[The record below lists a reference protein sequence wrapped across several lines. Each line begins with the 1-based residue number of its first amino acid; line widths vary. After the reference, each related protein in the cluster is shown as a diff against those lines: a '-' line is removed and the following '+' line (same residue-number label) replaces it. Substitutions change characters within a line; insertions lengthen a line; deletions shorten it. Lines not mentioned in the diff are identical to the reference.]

1 MNASLMRGDSAVAE
15 NEEEGLGNPLSFG
28 AYHEWRLK
36 REAKESMKEEYRKK
50 KVANLQRM
58 HHPLTGHWAT
68 NAGAIASKLDA
79 PHSDLN
85 YKMHVSRLKQI
96 YLQHKS
102 DFVIKMNEK
111 TTGDLKLAQKPV
123 MLLYGNDG
131 LVNKAPGLKNWLK
144 KQEKNWRDDFVYGDS
159 LKDTNQQPQ
168 GGVDAAV
175 RKSLQTNHAALSA
188 AEPGSAWA
196 RGTSSSH
203 FGPSRGAP
211 TATGGGGSPPKRP
224 ASAGATRSVPAARA
238 YSLKAPR
245 SRSQQPVPDEDLTL
259 LGYYWLSDSQGD
271 VYAQFVRLLSEFDA
285 YDVAKVTADASSD
298 ARAANSLDGYGGTT
312 LTLPA
317 PGTTQPPA
325 APVGVNSS
333 SSSSSG
339 GGAGQPRQ
347 RQRVADDLRR
357 RLRFSDLSSVPA
369 EDTVMLGLYAL
380 DDDQAAVYTAFVDML
395 SSGGFD
401 AYDMRKIVHD
411 AALDAASFNPLR
423 FYSGTQ
429 LRSAEG

>member
-1 MNASLMRGDSAVAE
+1 
-15 NEEEGLGNPLSFG
+15 
-28 AYHEWRLK
+28 
-36 REAKESMKEEYRKK
+36 
-50 KVANLQRM
+50 
-58 HHPLTGHWAT
+58 
-68 NAGAIASKLDA
+68 
-79 PHSDLN
+79 
-85 YKMHVSRLKQI
+85 
-96 YLQHKS
+96 
-102 DFVIKMNEK
+102 
-111 TTGDLKLAQKPV
+111 
-123 MLLYGNDG
+123 
-131 LVNKAPGLKNWLK
+131 
-144 KQEKNWRDDFVYGDS
+144 
-159 LKDTNQQPQ
+159 
-168 GGVDAAV
+168 
-175 RKSLQTNHAALSA
+175 
-188 AEPGSAWA
+188 
-196 RGTSSSH
+196 
-203 FGPSRGAP
+203 
-211 TATGGGGSPPKRP
+211 
-224 ASAGATRSVPAARA
+224 VPAARA

-285 YDVAKVTADASSD
+285 YDVAKVTADAVSD

-317 PGTTQPPA
+317 PGTMQPPA